1 MSMETEHEPE
11 ANPSVKGHVVQ
22 AKRRYRRAQDEE
34 RELQELIE
42 ARNARDQQESV
53 EDPDNDD
60 TTGLDAEEATFKKRY
75 GDLRATRK
83 SSKKN
88 IKKNSRVCKSS

>member
-53 EDPDNDD
+53 
-60 TTGLDAEEATFKKRY
+60 
-75 GDLRATRK
+75 
-83 SSKKN
+83 
-88 IKKNSRVCKSS
+88 